1 MKFIIFLQ
9 VLLFTTFSLH
19 AHYRQQT
26 EILVYAQSSYSQ
38 TLVDS
43 IFGQFNVRYKN
54 IQILDPHDATH
65 LHIITGNLSELHKSM
80 MPKHYIVYKCEPSAV
95 DIDLLVGAVAVWDA
109 SVEHINSYKNNVAH
123 YYYLPNYR
131 YEFLDPVVLPC
142 FLPLYALDTYRNV
155 LAYSNAYQS
164 DISNHLPALFCHCMA
179 VNPEVIVEAGI
190 RWGDG
195 STIALRAA
203 KEVGNAFLIGIDVND
218 CSQFYKNMSNACF
231 LHMSDLDL
239 PQHIKN
245 IPLKKSTIDFAF
257 IDTTHLYDHTMKELV
272 LFESMLSEQGIL
284 ALHDTNPVPTD
295 PHGVRDALRDY
306 FNLTF
311 DVNKY
316 HVQII
321 EKNNYYWKYVHYPFC
336 NGMSIIQRLGK
347 INA

>member
-1 MKFIIFLQ
+1 MKTIISLQ
-9 VLLFTTFSLH
+9 VLLFTAFSLQ
-19 AHYRQQT
+19 AHYRQHAD
-26 EILVYAQSSYSQ
+26 IFVYAQSNYSQ
-38 TLVDS
+38 MLVDN
-43 IFGQFNVRYKN
+43 IFRQFNVRYKN
-54 IQILDPHDATH
+54 IQILDPQNDTH
-65 LHIITGNLSELHKSM
+65 LHIIAGNLSQLHKSM

-109 SVEHINSYKNNVAH
+109 SVEHISSYKDNAPH
-123 YYYLPNYR
+123 YYYLPNDR
-131 YEFLDPVVLPC
+131 YEFLDPVILSC
-142 FLPLYALDTYRNV
+142 FLPLHALAAYRNV
-155 LAYSNAYQS
+155 LAYSNTYES
-164 DISNHLPALFCHCMA
+164 DISNHIPALFCHCVS

-195 STIALRAA
+195 STIALRVA
-203 KEVGNAFLIGIDVND
+203 KEVTNAFLIGIDIND
-218 CSQFYKNMSNACF
+218 CSQFYRTMSNACF
-231 LHMSDLDL
+231 LHMNDLDL
-239 PQHIKN
+239 PAHFNN
-245 IPLKKSTIDFAF
+245 IPLKKKSIDFAF
-257 IDTTHLYDHTMKELV
+257 IDTTHFYDHTMKELA

-321 EKNNYYWKYVHYPFC
+321 EKNNYYWKFVHYPFC